1 MKTAFAKQAA
11 TMQAALREALD
22 QYFATTHFNFTKDTY
37 ILALRQSMEAVYLR
51 KRPLVSIDIEAFER
65 NPSKVTEVG
74 VAIYDPEAQQLLLQP
89 TIKTLHIIIR
99 ENKLMINTRFVP
111 NKKFEFN
118 GGCSYELLMIQL
130 RQFLTK
136 LFNHYLVDC
145 RGSLVGHN
153 VDGDI
158 KWIRGMGVK
167 FDNPSVVDTMRIFG
181 YSRSKGATLRGI
193 LRTMGIPHANLH
205 NAANDAYYT
214 LLASFALCDPQQRER
229 FNLDTYLTLYPS
241 DLPKKLRD
249 EDKRREKFLDFALLE
264 LLQPTFEEFRDS
276 ALWFNSKV
284 QVTSYPYDR
293 EAAEAAAAEARAA
306 KENGHAES
314 VVEVVEVVKEEKAKE
329 APPQKSK
336 PKHKRWKK

>member
-22 QYFATTHFNFTKDTY
+22 QYFATTQFNFTKDTY
-37 ILALRQSMEAVYLR
+37 ITALRQSMEAVYLR

-89 TIKTLHIIIR
+89 TIKTLHIIIK
-99 ENKLMINTRFVP
+99 ENKQMLNTRFVP

-118 GGCSYELLMIQL
+118 GGYSYELLMIQL
-130 RQFLTK
+130 RQFLAN

-167 FDNPSVVDTMRIFG
+167 FDNPSLVDTMKIFN
-181 YSRSKGATLRGI
+181 YSRSKGTTLRGL
-193 LRTMGIPHANLH
+193 LRTLGIPHANLH

-241 DLPKKLRD
+241 DLPKKVRD
-249 EDKRREKFLDFALLE
+249 ADKRREKFLDFALLE
-264 LLQPTFEEFRDS
+264 VQQPIFEDFRDS

-284 QVTSYPYDR
+284 QLTSYPYDR
-293 EAAEAAAAEARAA
+293 EAAEAAAAEAKAA
-306 KENGHAES
+306 KENGQA
-314 VVEVVEVVKEEKAKE
+314 EVVEVEEETPRE
-329 APPQKSK
+329 APTPKPK
-336 PKHKRWKK
+336 PKHKKWKK